1 MKPATA
7 KPFLFEQSF
16 DEEAMLRARE
26 RKRREK
32 EEAEQAALLAEQENN
47 PPPPT
52 FTEEELQA
60 AQAAAWQ
67 EGHQAGV
74 ADAQKQQEAQTLAL
88 LENLG
93 AQISGMHVHQDLAN
107 ERIAAELTAFS
118 LEICRRILP
127 DFVDSHGGE
136 ELRALLADCLEKI
149 TPASRILITVSP
161 DAMGLLEPQ
170 IEALAARSGF
180 DGRMKLVADPALGP
194 TDLVATWDGGGMQ
207 RIEKDIWK
215 AVEAVVERTLANAPP
230 APDLPVVDELAAQE
244 GPMAAEPE
252 ATAPETV
259 PQPEPPAT
267 VQPDTIDETPATQDV
282 LPADDIAETAVSE
295 EDQNV

>member
-1 MKPATA
+1 MRPATA

-16 DEEAMLRARE
+16 DEEAMQRARE

-32 EEAEQAALLAEQENN
+32 EEAEQAAILAEQAQN

-67 EGHQAGV
+67 EGHQAGM
-74 ADAQKQQEAQTLAL
+74 ADAQKQQEAQTLNL
-88 LENLG
+88 LETLG

-107 ERIAAELTAFS
+107 ERIAAELTGFS
-118 LEICRRILP
+118 MEICRRILP
-127 DFVDSHGGE
+127 QFVDSQAGE

-161 DAMGLLEPQ
+161 DAMAFLEPQ
-170 IEALAARSGF
+170 MDALAARSGF
-180 DGRMKLVADPALGP
+180 EGRMKLVADPALGP
-194 TDLVATWDGGGMQ
+194 TDLVAVWDGGGMQ
-207 RIEKDIWK
+207 RIEKDIWQ
-215 AVEAVVERTLANAPP
+215 AVEAVVQRAQAAAPP
-230 APDLPVVDELAAQE
+230 APDLPE
-244 GPMAAEPE
+244 
-252 ATAPETV
+252 
-259 PQPEPPAT
+259 
-267 VQPDTIDETPATQDV
+267 IDETPASPAPSAEEPV
-282 LPADDIAETAVSE
+282 ASPADDMTETGVSE